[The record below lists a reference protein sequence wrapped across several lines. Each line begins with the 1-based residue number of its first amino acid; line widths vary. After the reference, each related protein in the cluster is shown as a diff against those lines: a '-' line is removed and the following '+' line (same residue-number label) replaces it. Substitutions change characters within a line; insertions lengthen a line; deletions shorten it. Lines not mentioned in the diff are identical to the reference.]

1 MDKVKCDRCG
11 RSPRGMII
19 LSDSSGWERHLC
31 RDCQNEEMAEALG
44 IENYKD
50 FIKTYQVKDVNGE
63 LHVFDIHKEILPL
76 GIKWLANEIK
86 NGEVEGYQF
95 GLYAKLDDDPVK
107 CFQKLYRNI
116 NKGLSKKYIK
126 EEQLGGYTSHSLPED
141 QLIGRIAWDD
151 EHDGE
156 IPKIVID
163 GKTYSWYEIGKM
175 LMTYEGWNLVIKVQD
190 IGDEDS

>member
-19 LSDSSGWERHLC
+19 LNDSSGWERHLC

-63 LHVFDIHKEILPL
+63 LHVFD
-76 GIKWLANEIK
+76 
-86 NGEVEGYQF
+86 
-95 GLYAKLDDDPVK
+95 
-107 CFQKLYRNI
+107 
-116 NKGLSKKYIK
+116 KGLSKKYIK
-126 EEQLGGYTSHSLPED
+126 EEQLGGYTLHSLPED

-151 EHDGE
+151 ENDGE
-156 IPKIVID
+156 IPKMVID